1 MHSVIRWLVVA
12 SFAASATF
20 AGGVATAADCKI
32 ETDETDKFTKV
43 RTVITR
49 RNSLESFW
57 GDSSKD
63 KQKDIYVAAW
73 YKDGNKALQIGLW
86 FTNYVERMPP
96 DYELRNTLV
105 IPKES
110 RLLVM
115 MADGSIV
122 TLHSVNP
129 INANS
134 RATRTSSRVSVDTG
148 ATIYYPLDDD
158 LITALTSQGATKLR
172 VEAAEKHYDFEVHEK
187 SLTDIGDAIQ
197 CLQATL

>member
-1 MHSVIRWLVVA
+1 MHPIVHWLAVA
-12 SFAASATF
+12 LLAALATF
-20 AGGVATAADCKI
+20 ASESVAATDCKND
-32 ETDETDKFTKV
+32 TDETDKITKV
-43 RTVITR
+43 RTR

-63 KQKDIYVAAW
+63 KQKDIYVAAY

-105 IPKES
+105 IHKES

-122 TLHSVNP
+122 TLNSVNP

-134 RATRTSSRVSVDTG
+134 RATRTTGRVSVDVG
-148 ATIYYPLDDD
+148 ATIHYPLDDD
-158 LITALTSQGATKLR
+158 LIAALTSQGATKIR
-172 VEAAEKHYDFEVHEK
+172 VEASETHYDFEIDEK
-187 SLTDIGDAIQ
+187 SLGDIGSAIQ
-197 CLQATL
+197 CLQANL

>member
-1 MHSVIRWLVVA
+1 MHPIVYWLAVA
-12 SFAASATF
+12 LLAALATF
-20 AGGVATAADCKI
+20 ASESVAATDCKI
-32 ETDETDKFTKV
+32 DTDETDKFTKV
-43 RTVITR
+43 RTLVTR

-63 KQKDIYVAAW
+63 KQKDIYVAAY
-73 YKDGNKALQIGLW
+73 YKDGSKALQIGLW

-115 MADGSIV
+115 MADDSIV

-129 INANS
+129 VNAGS
-134 RATRTSSRVSVDTG
+134 RATRTTGRVSVDTG

-158 LITALTSQGATKLR
+158 LITALTSQDATKIR
-172 VEAAEKHYDFEVHEK
+172 VEAAETHYDFKIHEK
-187 SLTDIGDAIQ
+187 SLGDIGNAIQ

>member
-1 MHSVIRWLVVA
+1 MHPIVRWLTI
-12 SFAASATF
+12 SLLAASATF
-20 AGGVATAADCKI
+20 ASGSVAAADCKI
-32 ETDETDKFTKV
+32 DTDETDKFTKV
-43 RTVITR
+43 RTLVTR

-63 KQKDIYVAAW
+63 KQKDIYVAAY
-73 YKDGNKALQIGLW
+73 YKDGSKALQIGLW

-105 IPKES
+105 VPKES

-115 MADGSIV
+115 MADGSVV

-134 RATRTSSRVSVDTG
+134 KATRTTGRVSVDTG

-158 LITALTSQGATKLR
+158 LIAALTSQDATKIR
-172 VEAAEKHYDFEVHEK
+172 VEASETHYDFEVHEK
-187 SLTDIGDAIQ
+187 SLGDIGSAIQ
-197 CLQATL
+197 CLQANL